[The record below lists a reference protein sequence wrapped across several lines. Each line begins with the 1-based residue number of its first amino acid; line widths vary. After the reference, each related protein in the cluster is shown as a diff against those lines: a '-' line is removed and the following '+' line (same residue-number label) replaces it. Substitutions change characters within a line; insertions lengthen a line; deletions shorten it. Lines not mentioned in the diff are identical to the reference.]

1 MPQYARN
8 LKITYNFINEQ
19 EIDLELEFAKLIN
32 SKIQAKNS
40 LEVNFDDWEASIES
54 FALKR

>member
-8 LKITYNFINEQ
+8 LKITYLNYINEQ
-19 EIDLELEFAKLIN
+19 EEVEFEKLIN
-32 SKIQAKNS
+32 SKIQAKHS
-40 LEVNFDDWEASIES
+40 LEVNFDYWEASIES